1 MSTRIGIY
9 VWLTLPP
16 GMTPDQAVAE
26 VKTSVAFG
34 QAEVRLQ
41 YVDEGAPDQ

>member
-1 MSTRIGIY
+1 VSTRIGIY